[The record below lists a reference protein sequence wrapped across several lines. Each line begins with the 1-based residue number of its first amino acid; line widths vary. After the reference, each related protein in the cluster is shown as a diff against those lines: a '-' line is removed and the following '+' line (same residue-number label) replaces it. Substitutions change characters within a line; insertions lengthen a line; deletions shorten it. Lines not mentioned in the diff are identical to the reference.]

1 MQKLLLVGWL
11 TTGIGATS
19 ALDSELFKTKHNF
32 RYGQHV
38 KTFTDF
44 DARDLL
50 RLNKEDIVQVIDHL
64 NVSKLLD
71 IL

>member
-1 MQKLLLVGWL
+1 MQKLLLDGWL
-11 TTGIGATS
+11 TTGMKPIS
-19 ALDSELFKTKHNF
+19 AVNSELFKNKTNF

-64 NVSKLLD
+64 NFSKLLD